1 MAFGLFKK
9 KKKVESTDSRFINL
23 TIKEVVRET
32 ADAVSLVFEE
42 PESGKLNYKPGQF
55 ITLIL
60 TVNGKK
66 IRRAYSLSSSS
77 YLGENPTVSIKRVEG
92 GMMSNHINSNL
103 KAGDK
108 IEIMEPMG
116 SFTTEMSSDNKR
128 HIFLVGGGSGVT
140 PLMSIAKSIL
150 SQESNSKVSLIY
162 ANQNESSIIFADK
175 IKKLKE
181 DNPSKFG
188 VVHFLET
195 PPSDWSGYTGWLDV
209 SKLKTAFTDLS
220 DDTYSDVSYFTCG
233 PEPMMN
239 IVMETLSEMGVADDK
254 KHKESFVAGNT
265 SPKEII
271 DEAAQKLGDTE
282 VTIILDGEEHKY
294 TVSPKSTILE
304 SGLDQNLDM
313 PYSCQSGLCTACR
326 GKCLSGKVKMDEE
339 DGLSDEEKAQGY
351 VLLCVGHPMTDDV
364 VIEIG

>member
-9 KKKVESTDSRFINL
+9 KKKVESSDSRFMHL
-23 TIKEVVRET
+23 TIKEVVHET

-60 TVNGKK
+60 TVEGKK
-66 IRRAYSLSSSS
+66 IRRAYSLSSSP
-77 YLGENPTVSIKRVEG
+77 YLGENPTVTIKRVEG
-92 GMMSNHINSNL
+92 GMMSNYINSKL
-103 KAGDK
+103 KTGNE

-116 SFTTEMSSDNKR
+116 SFTTEISADNRR

-140 PLMSIAKSIL
+140 PLMSLAKSIL
-150 SQESNSKVSLIY
+150 SEESDSKISLIY
-162 ANQNESSIIFADK
+162 ANQNESSIIFADR
-175 IKKLKE
+175 IKSLKTE
-181 DNPSKFG
+181 YPDKFDFID
-188 VVHFLET
+188 FLEN
-195 PPSDWSGYTGWLDV
+195 PPSDWSGYTGRLDV
-209 SKLKTAFTDLS
+209 NNLKTAISELS
-220 DDTYSDVSYFTCG
+220 DDSYADVAYYTCG

-239 IVMETLSEMGVADDK
+239 IVMKTLDEMDVADDK

-271 DEAAQKLGDTE
+271 ANEGETLGERE
-282 VTIILDGEEHKY
+282 VTIILHGEEHKY
-294 TVSPKSTILE
+294 TVNPKSTILE
-304 SGLDQNLDM
+304 SGLNQNLDM

-326 GKCLSGKVKMDEE
+326 GKCISGIIKMDEE
-339 DGLSDEEKAQGY
+339 DGLSAEEKAQGY